1 MEAWERGGAGRGKG
15 TAAGTVTDA
24 DDVGVDV
31 GPEGRYSDWWCTS
44 VVTDGGG
51 RSGEGGVGGGGIRVV
66 LSIEDQPPVRNAGA
80 G

>member
-15 TAAGTVTDA
+15 TAA

-31 GPEGRYSDWWCTS
+31 GPEGRCSDWWWYTS
-44 VVTDGGG
+44 VDGGG
-51 RSGEGGVGGGGIRVV
+51 KSGEGGVGGGGGIRVV

>member
-1 MEAWERGGAGRGKG
+1 MEAWERGGTGRGKG
-15 TAAGTVTDA
+15 TAAGTITDA

-31 GPEGRYSDWWCTS
+31 GPEGLCSDWCTS

-51 RSGEGGVGGGGIRVV
+51 RSGEGGVDGGGIRVV

>member
-24 DDVGVDV
+24 DDVG
-31 GPEGRYSDWWCTS
+31 PEGRCSDWWCTS

-51 RSGEGGVGGGGIRVV
+51 RSGEGGVGSGGIRVV